1 MTENK
6 WLYKVGGIA
15 AILGALGNNVGNIL
29 HPATLPSESGQ
40 DRLLDIAQ
48 STIWYPTHVLI
59 LLSVICFA
67 VAFWALYQ
75 YLIDKHA
82 HKALAQLGVLFAMI
96 GTAVSCVLLP
106 IDGFTIKR
114 AADLWFTAL
123 PENKA
128 MLFHISALLE
138 QIDLDLFSMFLFTYY
153 GLAFVFLGL
162 AAYTSNLKHKNWHLL
177 PVISGVILAFTAIY
191 QLVFTATN
199 WTIAIWIPIW
209 TIQSVWLGI
218 QGYFMVKSSQ

>member
-1 MTENK
+1 MHDNK
-6 WLYKVGGIA
+6 LLYKIGGVA

-40 DRLLDIAQ
+40 ARLLDVAD
-48 STIWYPTHVLI
+48 SSIWYPTHVLI
-59 LLSVICFA
+59 LLSVMCFA
-67 VAFWALYQ
+67 IAFWALYQ
-75 YLIDKHA
+75 YLLEKNAQKIYV
-82 HKALAQLGVLFAMI
+82 QLGLLFAFL

-114 AADLWFTAL
+114 AAELWVNAPQESKEL
-123 PENKA
+123 
-128 MLFHISALLE
+128 LFHTSTMLE

-153 GLAFVFLGL
+153 GLTFIFFGL
-162 AAYTSNLKHKNWHLL
+162 AAYKSDLKHKSWHLL
-177 PVISGVILAFTAIY
+177 PFFSGILLAFTAVY

-218 QGYFMVKSSQ
+218 QGYFMYKSAA